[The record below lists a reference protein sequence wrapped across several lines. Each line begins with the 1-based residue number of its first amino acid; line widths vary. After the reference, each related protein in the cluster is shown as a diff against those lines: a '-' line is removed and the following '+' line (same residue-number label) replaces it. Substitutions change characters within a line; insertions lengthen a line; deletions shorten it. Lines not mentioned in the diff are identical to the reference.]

1 MKSNINIEKILEK
14 VPDYQ
19 QFYDTD
25 ELNEQSFRLARE
37 YPELVEIKEIGHLE
51 TVILRILKDIDPFDN
66 DKISR

>member
-25 ELNEQSFRLARE
+25 ELNEQSFRLALNIRSWW
-37 YPELVEIKEIGHLE
+37 KSKKS
-51 TVILRILKDIDPFDN
+51 VIPRWENRSIV
-66 DKISR
+66 

>member
-37 YPELVEIKEIGHLE
+37 YPESWKSKKSVIPRWE
-51 TVILRILKDIDPFDN
+51 TDLLSENRKW
-66 DKISR
+66 R

>member
-37 YPELVEIKEIGHLE
+37 YPELVEIKEIGHWE
-51 TVILRILKDIDPFDN
+51 NRSIV
-66 DKISR
+66 